1 MSTLYWLGCTIQSM
15 SYYRGPKLDVSNFQR
30 ESDGTIT
37 VKVCDSINREKL
49 MNYKQVFLWLNCSQD
64 VEWRKGSLN
73 KVYGKSKANCN
84 EMRAPFLSYLLLNYF
99 FKGVSITCSS

>member
-30 ESDGTIT
+30 ESDGAIT

-49 MNYKQVFLWLNCSQD
+49 MNYKQVFCGLIVLKMLNGGRD
-64 VEWRKGSLN
+64 H
-73 KVYGKSKANCN
+73 
-84 EMRAPFLSYLLLNYF
+84 
-99 FKGVSITCSS
+99 

>member
-1 MSTLYWLGCTIQSM
+1 M

-49 MNYKQVFLWLNCSQD
+49 MNYKHVFCGLIVLKMLNGGRD
-64 VEWRKGSLN
+64 H
-73 KVYGKSKANCN
+73 
-84 EMRAPFLSYLLLNYF
+84 
-99 FKGVSITCSS
+99 